1 MGECKRLQQDFG
13 AKRREQRACEQS
25 EVTTTSYVKIEEID
39 NKKDEVM
46 EKKKKKLVCCVKF
59 DESLNLTHIYFC

>member
-1 MGECKRLQQDFG
+1 MNK
-13 AKRREQRACEQS
+13 S

-46 EKKKKKLVCCVKF
+46 EKKKKSMYRVKF
-59 DESLNLTHIYFC
+59 DESLNSTHIYSC